1 MQRRLVRCRRCW
13 WWRRHVCGRWCGRE
27 RQWRQRMPE
36 WRAREREWRKR
47 GCACWRHIIIIVI
60 GGRLCGGAQRWR
72 RRRSCCGWRLERV
85 CCGMLCGWW
94 QQRQQRQCIACERHG
109 HWCGRVV
116 WRCIGAER
124 LVIGRSRRQHLVGR
138 LCRRRWCCWH
148 LCCWRLPVDRE
159 RSSRRRRRRSIIG
172 MRWCTEDRW
181 WCEQRRQQC
190 WRQLGGPWW
199 HWT

>member
-1 MQRRLVRCRRCW
+1 MQRRLVRCGRCW

-47 GCACWRHIIIIVI
+47 GCACWRHIIIIV

-94 QQRQQRQCIACERHG
+94 QQQQQRQQRQCIACERHG

-116 WRCIGAER
+116 WRCIGAEWFVFKR
-124 LVIGRSRRQHLVGR
+124 YRRQRIYRAIFRSHRCLSCRAFVGSWR
-138 LCRRRWCCWH
+138 K
-148 LCCWRLPVDRE
+148 CWRI
-159 RSSRRRRRRSIIG
+159 S
-172 MRWCTEDRW
+172 
-181 WCEQRRQQC
+181 
-190 WRQLGGPWW
+190 WRCCSFGFW
-199 HWT
+199 